1 MNGSPMISNTGLLA
15 LAVGGFTTGTA
26 LAHLFSAAHQP
37 PGTRYGSRW
46 HAFQHWAGWTQGRI
60 GHVRCVNMSD
70 ENDAV
75 QGPHHI
81 KAFGLVCETC
91 GYVNVGRVLDDDDMV
106 QDEIGGRSTTGFT
119 WTRH

>member
-1 MNGSPMISNTGLLA
+1 MNGSLISNSGLVA
-15 LAVGGFTTGTA
+15 LAVSGFVAGTA

-46 HAFQHWAGWTQGRI
+46 HAFQHWAGWTHGRI
-60 GHVRCVNMSD
+60 GHVRCVNMS
-70 ENDAV
+70 DAV

-81 KAFGLVCETC
+81 KAFGLVCEQC
-91 GYVNVGRVLDDDDMV
+91 GYVNVNRVLADDDLV

-119 WTRH
+119 WTRQ